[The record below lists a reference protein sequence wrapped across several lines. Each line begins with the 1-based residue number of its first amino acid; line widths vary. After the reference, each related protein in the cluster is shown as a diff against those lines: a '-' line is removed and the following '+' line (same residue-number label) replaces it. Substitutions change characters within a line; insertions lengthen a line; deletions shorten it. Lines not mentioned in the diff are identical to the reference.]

1 MSNAMNILPH
11 GQPSNVAP
19 PTPVAEPAPA
29 TTPTPEPA
37 PSGGDSYGDGG
48 ETSSGDKI
56 QWVAIG
62 IFALTMISLAYK
74 SIYYNRS
81 IKNIGKTN
89 SDTSSKLAELEK
101 NLRAVRGEKYESSN

>member
-1 MSNAMNILPH
+1 MSDAMNILPH

-19 PTPVAEPAPA
+19 PTPAVEPAPA
-29 TTPTPEPA
+29 PTPEPA

-48 ETSSGDKI
+48 ETSSGEKI
-56 QWVAIG
+56 QWVAIA

-89 SDTSSKLAELEK
+89 TDTSSKLAELEK